1 MFKNDDP
8 AHEVLL
14 SRPQDNHD
22 YGTTS
27 HEFSEALSELEDKHN
42 MNMSMSSNKPKHVR
56 AQESNGDKHDLI
68 SCGHEPVAPKRRRG
82 KSVH

>member
-1 MFKNDDP
+1 MMI
-8 AHEVLL
+8 LL
-14 SRPQDNHD
+14 MKFYCQ
-22 YGTTS
+22 GCETTVTVEQPS